1 MLMLAALTN
10 VCLLESGRVV
20 DTVSCDCYDG
30 PLALASLDNDQLLL
44 WRRTSEDDLRVVRQD
59 VVYLR
64 WGHVLQVGAMND
76 TGLGISE
83 ENKIT
88 TSTSGRR

>member
-1 MLMLAALTN
+1 MLAALTN

-64 WGHVLQVGAMND
+64 WGHVFQVGAMND